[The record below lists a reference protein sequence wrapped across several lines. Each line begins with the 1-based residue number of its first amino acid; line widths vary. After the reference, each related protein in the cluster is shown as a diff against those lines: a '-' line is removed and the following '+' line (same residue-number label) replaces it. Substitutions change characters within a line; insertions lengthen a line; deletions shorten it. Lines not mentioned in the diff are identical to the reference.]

1 MRYRVT
7 ASNSA
12 DRDCTK
18 LSSLGHFLKGSSAA
32 LGVIGVRES
41 CELIQNYG
49 NLRDEKAEKNL
60 TPEEAL
66 SKISKVLEDAKK
78 DFKKAEDW
86 LEDWYKHGTK

>member
-1 MRYRVT
+1 MT

-86 LEDWYKHGTK
+86 LEDWYKHGGK